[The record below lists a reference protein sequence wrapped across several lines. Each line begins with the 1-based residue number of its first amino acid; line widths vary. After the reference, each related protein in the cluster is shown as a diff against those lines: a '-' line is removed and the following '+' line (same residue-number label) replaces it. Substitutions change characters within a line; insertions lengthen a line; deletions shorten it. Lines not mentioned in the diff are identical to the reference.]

1 MALLMLNYFD
11 RQTLS
16 ILKPIMKDELA
27 FDDEAYSLLTFA
39 FMLPY
44 IVMYVVSGRLIDRFG
59 TRLCMTLFAVGW
71 SIANIAS
78 GLSHS
83 FSHLAASRVLM
94 GADRKSVVWG
104 ERVSVGVDLG
114 GRGIIKKKTQNHQRC
129 KQN

>member
-1 MALLMLNYFD
+1 MPRKAWFIIGLLMALLMLNYFD

-59 TRLCMTLFAVGW
+59 TRICMTLFAVGW
-71 SIANIAS
+71 SIATIPYRLSPSLRHLPAS
-78 GLSHS
+78 PMLKR
-83 FSHLAASRVLM
+83 A
-94 GADRKSVVWG
+94 G
-104 ERVSVGVDLG
+104 EAGPLP
-114 GRGIIKKKTQNHQRC
+114 
-129 KQN
+129 

>member
-1 MALLMLNYFD
+1 MRISDLSSVVCSSD
-11 RQTLS
+11 LS

-59 TRLCMTLFAVGW
+59 TRICMTLFAVGW

-94 GADRKSVVWG
+94 GAA
-104 ERVSVGVDLG
+104 ERSEERRVG
-114 GRGIIKKKTQNHQRC
+114 
-129 KQN
+129 